1 MVFSSWAAM
10 ILASA
15 FTLALGLR
23 LPRLIRGSGN
33 LWLWLTHLGMSIG
46 LWLAVEPVY
55 LFIDRLLGSFN
66 LANLLS
72 HFCIN
77 FVFLAAGVQIALS
90 IGRCEVASRIRR
102 FSAVGLPLALAL
114 MTVLFFAADLSYSS
128 MGLDDFRDTETSV
141 VLYKLSLY
149 LYPAVVSSMLV
160 KPLVQATTPS
170 VYRVPYYSK
179 KLMSVGFAFGVVA
192 PMGHLVELANRQL
205 DWLTDLLVY
214 PAMVCVLAGV
224 TLGWISGLLT
234 HHHELQP
241 SPRLNHQQVS

>member
-23 LPRLIRGSGN
+23 LPRLIQGSGN

-46 LWLAVEPVY
+46 LWLAVEPLY
-55 LFIDRLLGSFN
+55 LFVDRLLGSVN

-90 IGRCEVASRIRR
+90 IGRCDVASRIRR
-102 FSAVGLPLALAL
+102 FSAVGLPLAMAL
-114 MTVLFFAADLSYSS
+114 MAVLFFAADLSYSN
-128 MGLDDFRDTETSV
+128 MGLDDFRDTETAV

-149 LYPAVVSSMLV
+149 LYPAVVSALLV

-205 DWLTDLLVY
+205 DWLTDLIVY
-214 PAMVCVLAGV
+214 PAMLCVLAGLV
-224 TLGWISGLLT
+224 LAWISALLT
-234 HHHELQP
+234 HRRELQP
-241 SPRLNHQQVS
+241 SPRLNHQKVS